1 MWGKGDEGGGERGGK
16 EYTNGANQPS
26 ILSPIRFRQLTVSFV
41 SFNALNIAW
50 EETDTMTA
58 LEKIDH

>member
-1 MWGKGDEGGGERGGK
+1 MEGGGERGGK

-41 SFNALNIAW
+41 SFNAL
-50 EETDTMTA
+50 
-58 LEKIDH
+58 K